1 MSRRKS
7 APPGQRQ
14 LRVGEELRHALS
26 AILAEDHL
34 ADPDLKGRSITVTM
48 VRVSPDL
55 TNATAFVVPMFGQS
69 DTKMAGRLL
78 AALNR
83 AAGYFRGRL
92 TQKVELRISPRLRFL
107 LDQSFERAGR
117 IEALLREPAVRRDL
131 EGNQEPDGENGA

>member
-34 ADPDLKGRSITVTM
+34 DDPDLKGRALTVTM

-55 TNATAFVVPMFGQS
+55 TNATAFVVPMFGQADAS
-69 DTKMAGRLL
+69 VPYTSGYQLWLRT
-78 AALNR
+78 AADV
-83 AAGYFRGRL
+83 ATPG
-92 TQKVELRISPRLRFL
+92 TCP
-107 LDQSFERAGR
+107 
-117 IEALLREPAVRRDL
+117 
-131 EGNQEPDGENGA
+131 